1 MFLKKKNVV
10 HSWQHRMEYI
20 TNNIEISSDDSDR
33 DDSNE
38 ENDDEENYN
47 KKNWV

>member
-1 MFLKKKNVV
+1 MLLKKKNVV

-20 TNNIEISSDDSDR
+20 MNNIEISSDDSDR

-38 ENDDEENYN
+38 ENYDEANYN